1 MKAKIYVELFM
12 RQQQRGFDELCCIYC
27 VSVYIRL
34 FCKGLSSQDNQIG
47 IHYQTT
53 MLINQ

>member
-27 VSVYIRL
+27 VSVCIRL

>member
-27 VSVYIRL
+27 VSVYKAVL
-34 FCKGLSSQDNQIG
+34 
-47 IHYQTT
+47 
-53 MLINQ
+53 